1 MNSKTKRRKQPKRC
15 LSFNYKTK
23 KAKVN
28 KNENNIEKLNKNGK
42 LNINEDGIEILKL
55 DLLRENNDDRVKTS
69 LTVFYE
75 TDDELQLNANITK
88 NVRLNY
94 LYLLLRQK
102 VVGNETVK

>member
-1 MNSKTKRRKQPKRC
+1 M
-15 LSFNYKTK
+15 
-23 KAKVN
+23 
-28 KNENNIEKLNKNGK
+28 
-42 LNINEDGIEILKL
+42 NINEDGIEILKL

-102 VVGNETVK
+102 VVGNETVKWSIHFLSTSSSKFKSRLI